1 LVTFVETAATVF
13 LLAGIL
19 IELVIFAKA
28 PSDAAFTAMICL
40 DTSRLRCRGKWL
52 YYRSNVSISYSFESN
67 TNSAEASSNFGNA
80 GTESHTV
87 GDAPDENRLNAAR
100 SRRFGAIMAA
110 VFEVKRRF
118 RLRRSNVMRNYRLAV
133 VVVGLVLTLGGAPSW
148 GQDPSTNDTSD
159 GTNTGGGSD
168 ALVRNTTGTLNTAY
182 GAGALFVNNTGS
194 NNTATGA
201 NALASNTTGSNNT
214 ATGFAALVSNTTI
227 SGVAGVSNTA
237 NGFQALF
244 SNTTGGDNIA
254 IGDAAL
260 FSNTTGGG
268 NVSTGDSA
276 LGHNTTGNHNTAN
289 GVLAL
294 LRNTT
299 GNSNIALGIAAG
311 ANLTTGSNNID
322 IGNVGVAGESRRIRI
337 GTKGTHTNTFIAAI
351 SGVTV
356 AGGVGVIIDTNGH
369 LGTTTSSE
377 RFKEAIKPM
386 DKASEAILALKPVT
400 FRYKHELDPE
410 GIPQFGLV
418 AEQVEKVNADLV
430 ARDDQGKVNTVRYEA
445 VNAMLLNEFLK
456 EHRKVE
462 DQGRK
467 EQEQEATISQ
477 LKSTV
482 AQQQK
487 DFQLALAQQQK
498 EIKAL
503 TASLKEQASQIK
515 KVSAELEGGTFSCT
529 NGTHSRAL
537 AEAINDRGEIAGNG
551 VPPGVSPADV
561 NTKGHAFLLIP
572 CDENHDDSD
581 CGG

>member
-1 LVTFVETAATVF
+1 
-13 LLAGIL
+13 
-19 IELVIFAKA
+19 
-28 PSDAAFTAMICL
+28 
-40 DTSRLRCRGKWL
+40 
-52 YYRSNVSISYSFESN
+52 
-67 TNSAEASSNFGNA
+67 
-80 GTESHTV
+80 
-87 GDAPDENRLNAAR
+87 
-100 SRRFGAIMAA
+100 
-110 VFEVKRRF
+110 
-118 RLRRSNVMRNYRLAV
+118 MRNYRLAV

-148 GQDPSTNDTSD
+148 GQDPASNDTSD
-159 GTNTGGGSD
+159 SNFNTGGGSG
-168 ALVRNTTGTLNTAY
+168 ALVG
-182 GAGALFVNNTGS
+182 
-194 NNTATGA
+194 
-201 NALASNTTGSNNT
+201 NTTGSNNT
-214 ATGFAALVSNTTI
+214 AYGHFALFSNTTGDNNTAIGESALSTNTTGGGNIAIGDDALQNNITGGGNTATGVFALQNNTTGNNNTATGVQALVNNITGNNNTATGFGALFSNTTI
-227 SGVAGVSNTA
+227 NGVAGVSNTA
-237 NGFQALF
+237 NGWEALF
-244 SNTTGGDNIA
+244 SNTTGQDNIA
-254 IGDAAL
+254 IGDSAL
-260 FSNTTGGG
+260 FNNTTGGG

-276 LGHNTTGNHNTAN
+276 LGANKSGNQNTAN

-299 GNSNIALGIAAG
+299 GNRNIGLGFAAG
-311 ANLTTGSNNID
+311 SALTTGNNNID
-322 IGNVGVAGESRRIRI
+322 IGNVGVAGESGRIRI

-386 DKASEAILALKPVT
+386 DQASEAILALKPVT
-400 FRYKHELDPE
+400 FRYKHELDPD

-430 ARDDQGKVNTVRYEA
+430 ARDDQGRVNSVRYEA

-467 EQEQEATISQ
+467 EQEQEATITQ

-487 DFQLALAQQQK
+487 DFQSALAQQQK

-515 KVSAELEGGTFSCT
+515 KVNAELE
-529 NGTHSRAL
+529 
-537 AEAINDRGEIAGNG
+537 
-551 VPPGVSPADV
+551 VSKATSQLVAD
-561 NTKGHAFLLIP
+561 NQ
-572 CDENHDDSD
+572 
-581 CGG
+581 

>member
-1 LVTFVETAATVF
+1 
-13 LLAGIL
+13 
-19 IELVIFAKA
+19 
-28 PSDAAFTAMICL
+28 
-40 DTSRLRCRGKWL
+40 
-52 YYRSNVSISYSFESN
+52 
-67 TNSAEASSNFGNA
+67 
-80 GTESHTV
+80 
-87 GDAPDENRLNAAR
+87 
-100 SRRFGAIMAA
+100 
-110 VFEVKRRF
+110 
-118 RLRRSNVMRNYRLAV
+118 MRNCRLAI

-148 GQDPSTNDTSD
+148 GQNPPSNDTSD
-159 GTNTGGGSD
+159 GIENTGGGYG
-168 ALVRNTTGTLNTAY
+168 ALVRNTTGTSNTAY
-182 GAGALFVNNTGS
+182 GFEALAFNSTGS
-194 NNTATGA
+194 H
-201 NALASNTTGSNNT
+201 NT
-214 ATGFAALVSNTTI
+214 ATGFAALHGTS
-227 SGVAGVSNTA
+227 SGVAGANNTA
-237 NGFQALF
+237 SGWEALF
-244 SNTTGGDNIA
+244 SNTTGSDNIA
-254 IGDAAL
+254 IGDSAL
-260 FSNTTGGG
+260 FNNTTGGG

-276 LGHNTTGNHNTAN
+276 LGHNTTGNQNTAI
-289 GVLAL
+289 GVDAL
-294 LRNTT
+294 NKST
-299 GNSNIALGIAAG
+299 GSGNVGLGAFAG
-311 ANLTTGSNNID
+311 ANLTTGNNNVD
-322 IGNVGVAGESRRIRI
+322 IGNVGVAGESGRIRI
-337 GTKGTHTNTFIAAI
+337 GTKGTHRNTFIAAI

-467 EQEQEATISQ
+467 EQEQEATITQ

-487 DFQLALAQQQK
+487 DFQSALAQQQK

-515 KVSAELEGGTFSCT
+515 KVSAELE
-529 NGTHSRAL
+529 
-537 AEAINDRGEIAGNG
+537 
-551 VPPGVSPADV
+551 VSKATSQLVAD
-561 NTKGHAFLLIP
+561 NQ
-572 CDENHDDSD
+572 
-581 CGG
+581 